1 MHRKLVHAV
10 IAAGGTAVVALAS
23 FAAAPAQ
30 SAPDTTP
37 PTLTSPVKA
46 SFVVGS
52 QIPLGQVPDC
62 SEEPTDLRL
71 SVPVIFRWTGTDD
84 SGSVSYSLVQNTG
97 FAGPEDV
104 FIHSAQRSYVGTGT
118 NRDQFCGGGNPSVYQ
133 WDLTAEDPSG
143 NAVTNQVFGGRIT
156 LTQDDNATDQAGYAT
171 RPIIGYTP
179 GWSTSH
185 CACWSGG
192 TVHKTKLMNA
202 QASIE
207 FSDVVVFPS
216 DTERAHV
223 ALVAHTGP
231 NRGKFKVTVNNHK
244 RAVVDTFSAN
254 DRPRV
259 VVWQGVIRNTDAV
272 LRIVNL
278 ATPSRPRIDIDAILT
293 N

>member
-1 MHRKLVHAV
+1 MHRKFVR
-10 IAAGGTAVVALAS
+10 AAITVGATGSVG
-23 FAAAPAQ
+23 FAMSVAAPAQ
-30 SAPDTTP
+30 SASDVTP

-46 SFVVGS
+46 SFIVGS

-71 SVPVIFRWTGTDD
+71 SVPVIFRWNGTDD
-84 SGSVSYSLVQNTG
+84 SGVVSYSLVQNTG
-97 FAGPEDV
+97 VAGPEDV
-104 FIHSAQRSYVGTGT
+104 FVNSAQRSYIGMGT

-156 LTQDDNATDQAGYAT
+156 LTQDNNATDEAQYAT

-179 GWSTSH
+179 GWSTAH

-192 TVHKTKLMNA
+192 TVHKTRSRDA
-202 QASIE
+202 SASIE

-231 NRGKFKVTVNNHK
+231 NRGKFRVTVNAHR
-244 RAVVDTFSAN
+244 RAVVDTYSATN
-254 DRPRV
+254 RPRV
-259 VVWQGVIRNTDAV
+259 VVWQGVIKDTSVV
-272 LRIVNL
+272 LRIHNL
-278 ATPSRPRIDIDAILT
+278 ATPERPRIDIDAILT